1 MTMNH
6 PPRRT
11 PRVTAALSAAGLMLS
26 LLVVSPPT
34 AGAAAE
40 PDTKPAA
47 DKIAPDLTEKFA
59 AAPGEAQDFWITFT
73 AEADTAAAR
82 DVRSWDSRG
91 ALVVDRLRATAK
103 NSQAATIARLKKEKV
118 EYTSV
123 WITNAVRVEDGSLGL
138 AHVLAADPGVDRI
151 LPPQEYEP
159 PAPVSSELSENRVG
173 VNAEAEPEWGVKNIR
188 ADQVWRDYGVRGD
201 GVVIGSIDT
210 GAQFDH
216 PALAGSY
223 RGYHDDGTFSHDYNW
238 FDATGASDFP
248 TDDNGHGTHTIGTMV
263 GDDGA
268 ANRIGVAPGAT
279 WISANGCASCSDTN
293 LIASAQWML
302 APTKVDGTAPDP
314 GKRPDIINNSW
325 GTRVPSNDPFM
336 EDIQQAWADAG
347 IFGVWSNGNNG
358 PNCAT
363 SGSPGSR
370 TINYSV
376 GAYDVNNAIAP
387 FSSRGAGQDGEI
399 KPNISAPGVNV
410 RSSVPG
416 GRYAIYNGTS
426 MAAPHVAGAIALLWA
441 ADPTLAGDVAGTRQL
456 LDSTAVDTAD
466 AQCGGTAEDNNV
478 YGEGRLDAIALL
490 EGTNQGSLGTLTGTV
505 ASTSGAAVPG
515 ATIRL
520 TAGSTVRSSRSDDT
534 GAFTLRIPA
543 GEYSAAVTAFGF
555 EEATETVTIIAGGTA
570 TLAVSLV
577 ALPGYTIS
585 GRVVDEN
592 TGVALPNATVSVA
605 GSVYSAVTDLDG
617 NYAIENV
624 PAPRTHL
631 VTIDAGICGDRKV
644 FRSVELVDAD
654 VSLGPVVVPRRAVDG
669 RTGNQIG
676 TPYGYDCV
684 VEKRTWTPGT
694 DPVELTP
701 NPDARSTVGAE
712 LTLPFE
718 FRYQGY
724 PMTKVEVKNQTTGLT
739 ELGFCV
745 DEPRWHA
752 IRADDNCP
760 PTPRIQLDTE
770 LWRLEG
776 SEVRTATTGTAPH
789 RAFTIEFHNF
799 VVATTTSRID
809 LAVVLY
815 EGGDITIG
823 ADRVDPEVA
832 AAMYGGA
839 IVFMTGS
846 SGSPTTMACCTH
858 DYLQPSN
865 AGKWPWR
872 TNDTQMRIDLPDA
885 GLVQGTVTD
894 AATRKPIA
902 GASVDIVD
910 GHGRLRWRYRTDS
923 LGRYRAEI
931 FTGQR
936 YTVSA
941 IKPGGYPTRSATA
954 TAGITAAQTSA
965 TANVSL
971 TSASPTVKT
980 VQTSAGSTTFQLGN
994 KSKEQYDWQAAIRNP
1009 VDTAAPATQTGRV
1022 NIPFGMYSMAIEEAD
1037 NSWWVSL
1044 AKLDGTHK
1052 IAEYTTGGV
1061 ATGRTIPTEEIV
1073 RSLGVDPRTVDV
1085 RDLAFVDALEEICFV
1100 FNKNVNGIVCA
1111 KAATGE
1117 LARMI
1122 RFDVPQGGGVNGLAY
1137 DEDTD
1142 RFFVELN
1149 PGVNTRR
1156 ALGTEILTVAGWR
1169 SAAPGTVR
1177 NRCVMYGVD
1186 GIGLA
1191 YQPGS
1196 GSLWKTTPGA
1206 LATPPYL
1213 VRVDP
1218 RSCIELATHRL
1229 AAGTPQ
1235 LLRGTDIRDDGT
1247 LLSSGFAAEAVLAH
1261 ATGDDLLASAP
1272 WLSLSQTSGVQDRRA
1287 TSITA
1292 TLDAG
1297 LLPPGVTGHV
1307 DVVIRGNGGEERE
1320 LTVPVQVP

>member
-1 MTMNH
+1 MT
-6 PPRRT
+6 
-11 PRVTAALSAAGLMLS
+11 ALSVAGLTLS
-26 LLVVSPPT
+26 LLVAVSPPV
-34 AGAAAE
+34 AGAVAE
-40 PDTKPAA
+40 PGSGTTAA
-47 DKIAPDLTEKFA
+47 DKIGPDLTKRFA
-59 AAPGEAQDFWITFT
+59 AAPDEAQDFWITFT
-73 AEADTAAAR
+73 ADADTTAAR
-82 DVRSWDSRG
+82 DVRSWDNRG

-103 NSQAATIARLKKEKV
+103 DSQAATIARLKKAKV

-138 AHVLAADPGVDRI
+138 AHALAADPGVDRI
-151 LPPQEYEP
+151 LPPQEYQP
-159 PAPVSSELSENRVG
+159 PAPVSSEPSESRVG

-201 GVVIGSIDT
+201 GIVIGSLDT
-210 GAQFDH
+210 GVQFDH
-216 PALAGSY
+216 PALASSY
-223 RGYHDDGTFSHDYNW
+223 RGYHNDGTFSHDYNW
-238 FDATGASDFP
+238 FDASGVSGSP
-248 TDDNGHGTHTIGTMV
+248 TDSSGHGTHTVGTMV

-268 ANRIGVAPGAT
+268 ANRTGVAPGAT
-279 WISANGCASCSDTN
+279 WIAANGCAICSDTD

-314 GKRPDIINNSW
+314 SKRPDIINNSW
-325 GTRVPSNDPFM
+325 GSRVPSNDPFM

-358 PNCAT
+358 PDCAT
-363 SGSPGSR
+363 SSSPGSR

-376 GAYDVNNAIAP
+376 GAYDVNNTIAP

-416 GRYAIYNGTS
+416 GRYALFNGTS

-441 ADPTLAGDVAGTRQL
+441 ADPALVGDVAGTRQL

-478 YGEGRLDAIALL
+478 YGEGRLDAMALL
-490 EGTNQGSLGTLTGTV
+490 EETDQGSFGTLTGTV

-515 ATIRL
+515 ATIQL

-534 GAFTLRIPA
+534 GAFTLKIPA
-543 GEYSAAVTAFGF
+543 GEYSATVTAFGF
-555 EEATETVTIIAGGTA
+555 EEATETVTVTAGGTA

-577 ALPGYTIS
+577 ALPGYTIT
-585 GRVVDEN
+585 GRVVDESN
-592 TGVALPNATVSVA
+592 GTGLPNASVTVA
-605 GSVYSAVTDLDG
+605 GSVYGATTDLDG
-617 NYAIENV
+617 NYTIKNV

-631 VTIDAGICGDRKV
+631 VSIDAGICGDRKI
-644 FRSVELVDAD
+644 FRSVDLVDAD
-654 VSLGPVVVPRRAVDG
+654 VSLGPVVVPRRAIDG
-669 RTGNQIG
+669 RTMSQIG

-694 DPVELTP
+694 DRVELTP
-701 NPDARSTVGAE
+701 NPDAHNAVSAE
-712 LTLPFE
+712 LALPFE

-724 PMTKVEVKNQTTGLT
+724 PTTKVEVKNHTTGIT

-752 IRADDNCP
+752 IRPDDNCA
-760 PTPRIQLDTE
+760 PTPRIQLDDL
-770 LWRLEG
+770 LWLVEG
-776 SEVRTATTGTAPH
+776 AEVRTATAGSAPH
-789 RAFTIEFHNF
+789 RTFTVEFHNF
-799 VVATTTSRID
+799 VVAKTTSRID

-823 ADRVDPEVA
+823 ADRVDTEVPES
-832 AAMYGGA
+832 MTGGKV
-839 IVFMTGS
+839 VFMTGS
-846 SGSPTTMACCTH
+846 SGSPTTMACCTT
-858 DYLQPSN
+858 DYIQDPH
-865 AGKWPWR
+865 AGNWQWR
-872 TNDTQMRIDLPDA
+872 TNDTQMRIDLPDT

-910 GHGRLRWRYRTDS
+910 DHGRLRWRYRTDS
-923 LGRYRAEI
+923 RGRYRAEI

-941 IKPGGYPTRSATA
+941 MKPGGYPTRSATA

-965 TANVSL
+965 TANLSL
-971 TSASPTVKT
+971 TSATPTVRT
-980 VQTSAGSTTFQLGN
+980 VQASAGSTTFKLEN
-994 KSKEQYDWQAAIRNP
+994 KGKEQFDWQASVRNP
-1009 VDTAAPATQTGRV
+1009 VDSAAPATATRRV

-1037 NSWWVSL
+1037 DSWWVAL
-1044 AKLDGTHK
+1044 AKLDGTHR

-1061 ATGRTIPTEEIV
+1061 ATGRTIPTEAIM

-1100 FNKNVNGIVCA
+1100 VNMNFNGILCA
-1111 KAATGE
+1111 KAATGQ
-1117 LARMI
+1117 LARTM
-1122 RFDVPQGGGVNGLAY
+1122 RFDIPQEGGINGLAY
-1137 DEDTD
+1137 DEATD
-1142 RFFVELN
+1142 RFFVELD
-1149 PGVNTRR
+1149 PGPDTRR
-1156 ALGTEILTVAGWR
+1156 ELGTDILTVAGWR
-1169 SAAPGTVR
+1169 SADAGAVR

-1196 GSLWKTTPGA
+1196 GSLWKTTRGV

-1218 RSCIELATHRL
+1218 RSCIELAAHRL
-1229 AAGTPQ
+1229 AAGTPL

-1247 LLSSGFAAEAVLAH
+1247 LLSTGFATEAILEH
-1261 ATGDDLLASAP
+1261 STGDDLLASAP
-1272 WLSLSQTSGVQDRRA
+1272 WLKLSQTSGVQGRKA

-1292 TLDAG
+1292 TLDADR
-1297 LLPPGVTGHV
+1297 LPPGVTGHV
-1307 DVVIRGNGGEERE
+1307 EVVVRGNGGENQE